1 MPERKQSAP
10 NGSIMR
16 RAGIGEHISTT
27 RDIGVGAIYLL
38 HFDVR
43 IGRSQHYLGWTT
55 NLVQRLEDHR
65 AGRGGKTT
73 ARFRAAGIG
82 FELAA
87 QWPGSPDD
95 ENRLKNKNMRS
106 LCSIC
111 KERTMTVLE
120 VLQQNADVTRKV
132 MMSLTDLTRAT
143 KNSRSR
149 VRQELTAL
157 VNDGKVT
164 VASKGDAGQNKTV
177 YQLALCV
184 PLLATMQEN
193 CAQHS
198 AAQSNRIA
206 EQDTTKSAD
215 SIELGTVPPHSALRT
230 VPTGA
235 STHPPGPSGGGG
247 TGLNPEAA
255 RATSI
260 PPALLFFKDVEGI
273 GPCLDLTRHYIADL
287 GIVNLALRFP
297 EWSSKHFCSGML
309 HVLHIPYRDS
319 RVQNTFHAILFFPGN
334 KVDAKVC
341 GRCSLDSTS
350 PRSLCRQHLL
360 THYVRSAFPT
370 AVEVHA
376 QVCRI
381 DQYAEALYDLRRFCP
396 QCAGSP
402 LPAGMFPGF
411 EYVPYERPTSPN
423 VATSQS
429 VADPAYSAGPEQGS
443 APPNTGVASPPE
455 AS

>member
-1 MPERKQSAP
+1 MPELEQSAP
-10 NGSIMR
+10 DRFIMR
-16 RAGIGEHISTT
+16 RAGIGEHISAT

-38 HFDVR
+38 HFNRR

-87 QWPGSPDD
+87 QWPGSTDD
-95 ENRLKNKNMRS
+95 EKRLKNKNLRS

-143 KNSRSR
+143 KNPRSR
-149 VRQELTAL
+149 VRQELKAL
-157 VNDGKVT
+157 VDDGKVT

-184 PLLATMQEN
+184 SLRATVQEN

-198 AAQSNRIA
+198 AAQSNHTA
-206 EQDTTKSAD
+206 EQDTTKFAD
-215 SIELGTVPPHSALRT
+215 SIELGTVPLHSAPRT
-230 VPTGA
+230 VPTGV
-235 STHPPGPSGGGG
+235 STQPPGPSGDGG

-255 RATSI
+255 RATSM
-260 PPALLFFKDVEGI
+260 PPALLFFKDVKGC
-273 GPCLDLTRHYIADL
+273 GPCLDVTRHYIVDL
-287 GIVNLALRFP
+287 ELLNLALRYP
-297 EWSSKHFCSGML
+297 EWSSRLHSGL
-309 HVLHIPYRDS
+309 LCVLHIPYCDS
-319 RVQNTFHAILFFPGN
+319 RVEDTFHAILFFFR
-334 KVDAKVC
+334 KELDANVC
-341 GRCSLDSTS
+341 CRQGADSTS
-350 PRSLCRQHLL
+350 TDSLCKPHLL
-360 THYVRSAFPT
+360 MHHVRSAFPT

-381 DQYAEALYDLRRFCP
+381 DQYAQALYDVRRFCP
-396 QCAGSP
+396 RCAGSS

-411 EYVPYERPTSPN
+411 EYVPYEHPISPH
-423 VATSQS
+423 VSTRQS
-429 VADPAYSAGPEQGS
+429 AADPACSAGPKQDS
-443 APPNTGVASPPE
+443 AYADRVAVAPPETT
-455 AS
+455 